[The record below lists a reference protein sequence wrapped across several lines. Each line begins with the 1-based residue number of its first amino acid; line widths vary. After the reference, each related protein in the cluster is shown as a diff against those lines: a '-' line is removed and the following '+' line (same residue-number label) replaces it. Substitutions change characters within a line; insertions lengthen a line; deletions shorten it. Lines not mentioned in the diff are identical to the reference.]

1 MKTLSV
7 ASKLVVALVTGLG
20 LTACAGNNDD
30 LYAYIEKTQAQR
42 GGDIPALP
50 DFVPAQTYKYVAG
63 NRRSPFVP
71 DAPQRA
77 AGGVPS
83 PELVNRPREH
93 LETVPLDSLRMVG
106 TLDAPARNARY
117 GLVQDERDG
126 KVYRVAVGN
135 YMGQNYGRILSI
147 TETEIRL
154 VEVVPDRNGGYQE
167 RPASIGLSD

>member
-1 MKTLSV
+1 MKTFSV
-7 ASKLVVALVTGLG
+7 VSKLVFAMVTGFG
-20 LTACAGNNDD
+20 LTACGGNHDD
-30 LYAYIEKTQAQR
+30 LYAYIDEKKALP

-50 DFVPAQTYKYVAG
+50 DFVPPQKYTYVAG
-63 NRRSPFVP
+63 NRRSPFMP
-71 DAPQRA
+71 DAPQRSNS
-77 AGGVPS
+77 GVLS

-93 LETVPLDSLRMVG
+93 LESVPLDSLRMVG
-106 TLDAPARNARY
+106 TLDAPTRNARY

-154 VEVVPDRNGGYQE
+154 LEVVPDRNGGYQE
-167 RPASIGLSD
+167 RPAAIGLSD

>member
-1 MKTLSV
+1 MKTLSAV
-7 ASKLVVALVTGLG
+7 SKLVFVLVPGLV
-20 LTACAGNNDD
+20 LTACAGDHDD
-30 LYAYIEKTQAQR
+30 LYAYIENTQAQK

-50 DFVPAQTYKYVAG
+50 DFVPAQSYTYVAG
-63 NRRSPFVP
+63 NRRSPFLP
-71 DAPQRA
+71 DAPQRNA
-77 AGGVPS
+77 SGVPS
-83 PELVNRPREH
+83 PELTNRPREY
-93 LETVPLDSLRMVG
+93 LEDFPLDTLRMVG

-117 GLVQDERDG
+117 GLVQDREG

-154 VEVVPDRNGGYQE
+154 MEVVPDRNGGYQE